1 MSMAELSSL
10 TSSVLKMSVSL
21 GVILILKVSASFGQ
35 IISAYDDSEYEG
47 TSEFHE
53 KCFGLGLNITDDGEE
68 QLNFFDEGIFSLL
81 FTYTEYWYIFNLN
94 QVYQP
99 IGTLNARM
107 KTIAQRIGPVSCLR
121 KRVSVSPQPP
131 SPPSLEMSGD
141 HLQWV

>member
-81 FTYTEYWYIFNLN
+81 FTYTECWYIFNSN

-107 KTIAQRIGPVSCLR
+107 KTIAQRIGPASCLR

>member
-68 QLNFFDEGIFSLL
+68 QLNFFDEGIFSPYFPCCSPILS
-81 FTYTEYWYIFNLN
+81 TEYWYIFNSN

-131 SPPSLEMSGD
+131 SPP
-141 HLQWV
+141 

>member
-121 KRVSVSPQPP
+121 MRVSVSPQPP

>member
-10 TSSVLKMSVSL
+10 TSSVMKMSVSL

-53 KCFGLGLNITDDGEE
+53 KCFGLGLNVTDDGEE

-81 FTYTEYWYIFNLN
+81 FTYTEYWNIFDSN

-107 KTIAQRIGPVSCLR
+107 KTIAQRIGPVCCLR